1 MRGVIDNS
9 FIYLATHTTAATSD
23 MSITADLMPTI
34 ADIHVMPSLSD
45 FIFINKTHGFEMDP
59 SRTSLY
65 IHAIHISPFT
75 SYLYIW
81 IYIILRTIA
90 DKLGL

>member
-45 FIFINKTHGFEMDP
+45 FIFLNKTHGFEMDP

-65 IHAIHISPFT
+65 TCNP
-75 SYLYIW
+75 YKP
-81 IYIILRTIA
+81 IYELSVYMDIYYSA
-90 DKLGL
+90 DNSR